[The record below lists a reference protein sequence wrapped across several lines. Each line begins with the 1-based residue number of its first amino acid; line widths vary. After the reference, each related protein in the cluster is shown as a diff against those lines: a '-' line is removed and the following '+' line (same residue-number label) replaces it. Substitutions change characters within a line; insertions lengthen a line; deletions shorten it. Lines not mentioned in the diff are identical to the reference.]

1 MQPKISIFIPIK
13 KDSQRVLGKN
23 YRDFGGIPL
32 WEHTVRKFSNFDVYV
47 DTDDPALITSL
58 KSYPNVIAYL
68 RSPALLGHKVS
79 VCDLIKH
86 WVYRFNPEGFL
97 FQSHVTSP
105 FIKTDTLLA
114 AFSQMTEA
122 NDSIFSCTRYQTRF
136 WHLEKPVNHN
146 PDVLIQTQDLE
157 SVYEENS
164 LFYGF
169 TKEVAETGKRIG
181 NTPMLYVTGQAESM
195 DIDTEEDWEKCLK
208 IIQQVK

>member
-13 KDSQRVLGKN
+13 RDSQRVPGKN

-32 WEHTVRKFSNFDVYV
+32 WEHAVRKFSNFNVYI

-58 KSYPNVIAYL
+58 RKYPNVIAYL
-68 RSPALLGHKVS
+68 RSPTLLGHKVS

-86 WVYRFNPEGFL
+86 WVYRFDPDGFL
-97 FQSHVTSP
+97 FQVHVTSP
-105 FIKTDTLLA
+105 FIKSETLLS
-114 AFSQMTEA
+114 AFSEMTDN
-122 NDSIFSCTRYQTRF
+122 NDSVFSCNRYQTRF
-136 WHLEKPVNHN
+136 WHSNRPINHD
-146 PDVLIQTQDLE
+146 PDILIQTQDLE
-157 SVYEENS
+157 PVYEENS

-181 NTPMLYVTGQAESM
+181 ASPILYETDQIESM
-195 DIDTEEDWEKCLK
+195 DIDTEEDWSECLK